1 MKRSVVA
8 IGTAVALFAGA
19 CGDDESQEAAAPK
32 PKPKPEQRV
41 DVNKDPLTIT
51 CKDLADKEA
60 SARMSRTA
68 TFTLA
73 DQLLEERPK
82 LAEVSNRNLL
92 AQRIFVG
99 MLELCKDG
107 DPALTPAEQAMTGV
121 AEGEYELEP
130 PDEKYVGED

>member
-1 MKRSVVA
+1 MRRSVVA

-19 CGDDESQEAAAPK
+19 CGDDEPQEAAAPK
-32 PKPKPEQRV
+32 PKAEQV

-73 DQLLEERPK
+73 DQLLEEQPK

-99 MLELCKDG
+99 MVELCKDG
-107 DPALTPAEQAMTGV
+107 DPALTPAEQAMAGV

-130 PDEKYVGED
+130 PDEKYVGD